1 MAALEILDNLLKR
14 LVEKNG
20 SDLHI
25 KSDAPV
31 RARVNGEIVTLSD
44 EKLSGTHVE
53 AIARGVMGARF
64 ADFEREYEFDTAYV
78 LDAQSRFRVNL
89 YYQLDGIALVFRL
102 IPSDI
107 KSFEELNLPSE
118 LNRLVELSRGLVLIT
133 GTTGSGKTTT
143 LATVIEQINK
153 TRPLHIITVEDPI
166 EFVHNDDRC
175 IIEQRGIG
183 LHASSFAKALRAALR
198 EDPDIIVVGELRDL
212 ETAEIVMQAV
222 NTGHLVF
229 ATVHTLDAR
238 ETIDRMIALFPT
250 KEQNRVR
257 MDLAT
262 NIEAVISQRL
272 LRGKSGEQL
281 PAVEMMFRS
290 PRIEFLIL
298 NKRDHEI
305 PDAMMQERNSFGSV
319 TFNAALFDLVL
330 QDKISEETA
339 LSYATSPSD
348 LKLLFTTSS
357 AYQEKIG
364 ESEDASMNIEEV
376 TLK

>member
-1 MAALEILDNLLKR
+1 MAALEILDSMLNR

-31 RARVNGEIVTLSD
+31 RARVKGEIVTLSD
-44 EKLSGTHVE
+44 EKLSGMLVE
-53 AIARGVMGARF
+53 AIARGVMGSRYAE
-64 ADFEREYEFDTAYV
+64 FEREYEFDTAYV

-89 YYQLDGIALVFRL
+89 YYQLDGIAIVFRL
-102 IPSDI
+102 IPSEI
-107 KSFEELNLPSE
+107 KSFEALNLPSE
-118 LNRLVELSRGLVLIT
+118 LNRLADLKRGLVLIT
-133 GTTGSGKTTT
+133 GTTGSGKSTT
-143 LATVIEQINK
+143 LATVIEKINK
-153 TRPLHIITVEDPI
+153 TRPLHVITVEDPI
-166 EFVHNDDRC
+166 EFVYNDDKS

-183 LHASSFAKALRAALR
+183 MHASNFGKALRAALR
-198 EDPDIIVVGELRDL
+198 EDPDVIVVGELRDL

-257 MDLAT
+257 IDLAT

-272 LRGKSGEQL
+272 LRGKNGELL

-290 PRIEFLIL
+290 MRIEFLIL
-298 NKRDHEI
+298 ENRDHEI
-305 PDAMMQERNSFGSV
+305 PDAMAQERNSSGSV
-319 TFNAALFDLVL
+319 TFNEALFDLVL
-330 QDKISEETA
+330 QDRISEETA

-357 AYQEKIG
+357 AYQEKIRA
-364 ESEDASMNIEEV
+364 SEEASANIEEV

>member
-14 LVEKNG
+14 LVEKEG

-31 RARVNGEIVTLSD
+31 RARVGGEIVSLSD
-44 EKLSGTHVE
+44 EKLSGKLVE
-53 AIARGVMGARF
+53 EIARGVTGARF
-64 ADFEREYEFDTAYV
+64 AEFERGYEFDTAYV

-89 YYQLDGIALVFRL
+89 YYQLDGIAIVFRL

-107 KSFEELNLPSE
+107 KSFAALNLPDE
-118 LNRLVELSRGLVLIT
+118 LNRLAGLNRGLVLVT

-166 EFVHNDDRC
+166 EFVHDDAKC

-183 LHASSFAKALRAALR
+183 LHTGSFSKALRAALR

-238 ETIDRMIALFPT
+238 ETIDRMIALFPE

-262 NIEAVISQRL
+262 NLEAVISQRL
-272 LRGKSGEQL
+272 LRGREGDL
-281 PAVEMMFRS
+281 IPAVEMMFRS
-290 PRIEFLIL
+290 PRIEFLIKE
-298 NKRDHEI
+298 NRDGEI
-305 PDAMMQERNSFGSV
+305 PDAMVQERNSFGSV
-319 TFNAALFDLVL
+319 TFNTALFELVL

-348 LKLLFTTSS
+348 LKLLFTTSN
-357 AYQEKIG
+357 AYQKKIRA
-364 ESEDASMNIEEV
+364 SENASVNVIEIDI
-376 TLK
+376 K